1 MSNQKNELTPSKSS
15 KQNLFTQNLNEEK
28 VESKKSNFVQKLAKK
43 SIVSK
48 LSKPT
53 NDIMLLI
60 LVILAIFLP
69 PIAVGLK
76 KNWALIPLLISIILT
91 LLFWLPGIIH
101 ALLVVFDIL

>member
-1 MSNQKNELTPSKSS
+1 
-15 KQNLFTQNLNEEK
+15 
-28 VESKKSNFVQKLAKK
+28 
-43 SIVSK
+43 
-48 LSKPT
+48 
-53 NDIMLLI
+53 MLLI
-60 LVILAIFLP
+60 LAIFFP